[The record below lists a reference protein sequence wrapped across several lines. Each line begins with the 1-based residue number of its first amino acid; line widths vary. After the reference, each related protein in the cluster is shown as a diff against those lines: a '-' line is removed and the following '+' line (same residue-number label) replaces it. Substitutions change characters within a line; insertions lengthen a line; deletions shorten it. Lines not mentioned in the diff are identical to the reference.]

1 MPKFNVK
8 ERLVC
13 MIQGKE
19 TVRIVSSIFK
29 HNMYSGVFENL
40 DPIESPVNLFE
51 KENSKSKYNLMKKS
65 DVYEASL
72 EPGSCLY
79 IPSYYWY

>member
-1 MPKFNVK
+1 MPKFNAK
-8 ERLVC
+8 ERLIC

-51 KENSKSKYNLMKKS
+51 KINSK
-65 DVYEASL
+65 
-72 EPGSCLY
+72 
-79 IPSYYWY
+79 